1 MGADA
6 RQLTRNNAQELAD
19 WCGGKVV
26 TQHNAVDHDLTTPGV
41 NVPTPE
47 GVQRAQVGDTIIRY
61 VDNTFHIFQPRR
73 TNFPYPHD

>member
-1 MGADA
+1 
-6 RQLTRNNAQELAD
+6 
-19 WCGGKVV
+19 
-26 TQHNAVDHDLTTPGV
+26 V